1 MVCKLVRFY
10 YGEQTPEGFKKTAF
24 DDYDENAADEHE
36 EQCKEQGL
44 DYIRV
49 NL

>member
-10 YGEQTPEGFKKTAF
+10 YGETTPEGFSKMAF
-24 DDYDENAADEHE
+24 DDYDEDTADEHE
-36 EQCKEQGL
+36 EQCRLQDL

-49 NL
+49 DL

>member
-10 YGEQTPEGFKKTAF
+10 YGEKTNEGFNTMAF
-24 DDYDENAADEHE
+24 DDFDENTADEHE
-36 EQCKEQGL
+36 EQLKTNNL
-44 DYIRV
+44 DYLRV

>member
-1 MVCKLVRFY
+1 MGCKLVRFY
-10 YGEQTPEGFKKTAF
+10 YGEHAPEGFNKMAF
-24 DDYDENAADEHE
+24 DDYDEDDADEHE
-36 EQCKEQGL
+36 EQCKQQNL